1 MSSTERSRIPALL
14 FHDVSPESA
23 GKAPGITVS
32 PGQFREL
39 IGWLAARG
47 YTGISAREWLQ
58 ALNGTGV
65 LPAKPI
71 VITFDDAY
79 ANIAEHALPVLQ
91 SQGFR
96 ATVFVVTSLIGQ
108 TNEWDTPKWRSLPLM
123 DVGQIRAWAA
133 SGMEFG
139 SHSCT
144 HPDLT
149 RLTDSELRR
158 EIVRSRDE
166 LASVIGAP
174 VVSFAYPFG
183 RHNERVRQ
191 IVSQTYN
198 LAFSTERGL
207 VTPNT
212 NPMLCCRTE
221 VFPRYS
227 PGRVGLYL
235 RFASA
240 AGLYDRLKRSLRPF
254 LFPQPQTARR

>member
-1 MSSTERSRIPALL
+1 MSSIERSRIPALL
-14 FHDVSPESA
+14 FHDVSAESA

-32 PGQFREL
+32 PEQFREL
-39 IGWLAARG
+39 IGWLGARG
-47 YTGISAREWLQ
+47 YTGITAREWLQ
-58 ALNGTGV
+58 ALNGTGK

-96 ATVFVVTSLIGQ
+96 ATVFVVTSLIGR
-108 TNEWDTPKWRSLPLM
+108 TNEWDTPKFRSLPLM
-123 DVGQIRAWAA
+123 DARQIRAWAA

-149 RLTDSELRR
+149 SLNEAELQR
-158 EIVRSRDE
+158 EITLSRDE
-166 LASVIGAP
+166 LASVIAAP

-183 RHNERVRQ
+183 RHDERVRR

-198 LAFSTERGL
+198 LAFSIERGL
-207 VTPNT
+207 VTPDGD
-212 NPMLCCRTE
+212 PMRCCRTE
-221 VFPRYS
+221 IFPRYS

-240 AGLYDRLKRSLRPF
+240 AGLYDRLKRSLRPL